1 MAGHSKWHNIKLR
14 KQAQDARKSKV
25 FAKISREIMVAAR
38 AGGGDPDSNVRLR
51 LAMDKARTAGM
62 PQDNVRRAIQRG
74 TGEAGGAQYESM
86 TYEGYA
92 PGGVAVMAQVLSD
105 NRNRTVGELRSV
117 FSRNGGSL
125 AESNAVAWLFQQ
137 KGVIL
142 VPRDGA
148 PDEDAVLEAALEAGA
163 EDMQNDETCYEIR
176 TAPGD
181 LEAVKK
187 SLEAAGV
194 AYDSAEVTMLP
205 QTRVTL
211 TENEAQQVL
220 RLMDALEELED
231 VQQVYA
237 NFDIPDA
244 IMEQIAA

>member
-1 MAGHSKWHNIKLR
+1 MSGHSKWHNIKLR

-25 FAKISREIMVAAR
+25 FAKISREIMAAAR
-38 AGGGDPDSNVRLR
+38 AGGGDPDANVRLR

-62 PQDNVRRAIQRG
+62 PQDNVKRAIQRG
-74 TGEAGGAQYESM
+74 TGEPGGAQYESM

-187 SLEAAGV
+187 SLEAAGI

-211 TENEAQQVL
+211 TEKKAQQVL